1 MSYFIISQFEYIPNF
16 QKTKVARKNKKRHDD
31 VKFTNIFSKQ
41 FQNTFQM
48 QVKKKFFYK
57 CVIKRNIFICNF
69 YLKHATLKSEG
80 SPLNK
85 VFDKQN

>member
-1 MSYFIISQFEYIPNF
+1 
-16 QKTKVARKNKKRHDD
+16 
-31 VKFTNIFSKQ
+31 
-41 FQNTFQM
+41 M
-48 QVKKKFFYK
+48 QVKKKIFYK

-85 VFDKQN
+85 VFDK